1 MKLSLQFR
9 SCAIVIQIN
18 AHACVAA
25 YLKILKQ
32 TVLSLLQNRDCCR
45 TVLLYS
51 VKYQKMVRNYQCKT
65 GARAYKN
72 YTGETMKKALEDV
85 PELGLKGSSKLHKV
99 PYDSLFNKFH
109 GKHTKPHG
117 TPQW

>member
-1 MKLSLQFR
+1 
-9 SCAIVIQIN
+9 
-18 AHACVAA
+18 
-25 YLKILKQ
+25 
-32 TVLSLLQNRDCCR
+32 
-45 TVLLYS
+45 
-51 VKYQKMVRNYQCKT
+51 MVRNYQCKT
-65 GARAYKN
+65 GTRAYKN

>member
-1 MKLSLQFR
+1 MKFSLQFR
-9 SCAIVIQIN
+9 GCAIVIQIN
-18 AHACVAA
+18 AHARIAA
-25 YLKILKQ
+25 YLKISKQ

-45 TVLLYS
+45 TALLYS

-72 YTGETMKKALEDV
+72 YTGETMKKALEDI
-85 PELGLKGSSKLHKV
+85 PKLGLKGSSKLHKV

-117 TPQW
+117 TP

>member
-1 MKLSLQFR
+1 
-9 SCAIVIQIN
+9 
-18 AHACVAA
+18 
-25 YLKILKQ
+25 
-32 TVLSLLQNRDCCR
+32 
-45 TVLLYS
+45 
-51 VKYQKMVRNYQCKT
+51 MVRNYQCKT

-117 TPQW
+117 TP